1 VSDPQIL
8 YPAPPPAGSG
18 VKTALVAGAL
28 VALLASNIYLYVQ
41 VDHARTDIGK
51 VRESMITEL
60 TNLRETSSVTSASN
74 RRHIETL
81 QEELAAARK
90 QVVASSAQSKAE
102 SQARV
107 DALAKRLAD
116 AQTREQQRVN
126 AELAANKEATT
137 AAQAKIAE
145 VNTDVGGVK
154 TELGSTKSE
163 LQKTISD
170 LKSVRGDMG
179 VQSGLIATNGK
190 ELDALKRLGERNYF
204 EFKLGKTKQPQRVGD
219 ITLQLKKSDPKR
231 NKFTVDVMADDKKYE
246 KKDKNVNE
254 PVQFYTAKAR
264 QPYEIVV
271 NQIGKDLIVGYLAT
285 PKETIS
291 RQ

>member
-1 VSDPQIL
+1 VSEPQIL

-28 VALLASNIYLYVQ
+28 VALLASNVYLYVQ
-41 VDHARTDIGK
+41 VDRARTDIGK
-51 VRESMITEL
+51 VRETMNTEL

-90 QVVASSAQSKAE
+90 QVVASSAQAKAE
-102 SQARV
+102 AMARAE
-107 DALAKRLAD
+107 ALAKKLAD
-116 AQTREQQRVN
+116 AQAHEQARVN

-163 LQKTISD
+163 LQKTIAD
-170 LKSVRGDMG
+170 LKTVRGDMG

-204 EFKLGKTKQPQRVGD
+204 EFKLAKTKQPQRVGD
-219 ITLQLKKSDPKR
+219 ITLQLKKTDPKR